1 MVWFIT
7 VLVNV
12 TLMGIIPPQGWIQGT
27 VPFKDKSQCELM
39 IPIVESSIHMSI
51 EQMTM
56 GLGAVENIVCM
67 TEPEWLDLNVQMGH
81 EVPDDLKMKTAPK
94 KPEGT

>member
-1 MVWFIT
+1 
-7 VLVNV
+7 
-12 TLMGIIPPQGWIQGT
+12 
-27 VPFKDKSQCELM
+27 
-39 IPIVESSIHMSI
+39 
-51 EQMTM
+51 MTM

-81 EVPDDLKMKTAPK
+81 EVPDDLKMKVAPK

>member
-12 TLMGIIPPQGWIQGT
+12 SLMGIVPPQGWIQGN
-27 VPFKDKSQCELM
+27 VPFKDKAECEVM
-39 IPIVESSIHMSI
+39 IPIVAPSIYQTI
-51 EQMTM
+51 EEMTV
-56 GLGAVENIVCM
+56 GLGAIENITCM

-81 EVPDDLKMKTAPK
+81 EVPPDLKFKVRPKT
-94 KPEGT
+94 PEGT

>member
-7 VLVNV
+7 VLINV
-12 TLMGIIPPQGWIQGT
+12 TLMGIIPPQGWIQGN
-27 VPFKDKSQCELM
+27 VPFDDKAQCELT
-39 IPIVESSIHMSI
+39 IPITAPSIHMSV

-56 GLGAVENIVCM
+56 GLGSVENIVCM

-81 EVPDDLKMKTAPK
+81 EVPDDLKMKVRPK
-94 KPEGT
+94 TPEGT

>member
-7 VLVNV
+7 VLINV
-12 TLMGIIPPQGWIQGT
+12 ALMGIIPPQGWIQGQ

-39 IPIVESSIHMSI
+39 IPIVESGIHMSI

-81 EVPDDLKMKTAPK
+81 EVPDDLKMKVAPK